1 MRDFKGMKRQRG
13 RNNRGGTGSG
23 GKPQQHNA
31 NRAFDSNGPEGVKV
45 RGAAQG
51 VYEKYQQLARDATSS
66 GDRVLAENYL
76 QHAEHYFRVLRAIQP
91 NRPVSDI
98 IGKDAYSAYEID
110 FEAEP
115 EEQPETPEPTQA
127 EAAAD
132 GEGGEGFQG
141 QGGEQRRDRFENRPR
156 EDRQRDDR
164 PRDDRQRDD
173 RPRDNNNQGRDR
185 FDGQNNQGGQGQGQ
199 SRRDRWRDRDDR
211 PRDDNRPRDD
221 RPREDRPRDD
231 RPRDE
236 RPRDDRPR
244 EDRPRDE
251 RPREDRPR
259 EERAPRED
267 RFREERPRED
277 RVREERPAPVEAVE
291 AAPTEARRER
301 PRRERAPRDRDP
313 MAVIEPQATPLTSE
327 APSSPL
333 LRSQDGDVSHAPA
346 FLGRKSPRAAAPVE
360 ATPVAPATAEGE
372 APAKPKRR
380 RAPRSFEGAAPESE
394 EA

>member
-13 RNNRGGTGSG
+13 RNNRGGAGSG

-115 EEQPETPEPTQA
+115 EEQTEAPEATQA
-127 EAAAD
+127 EAPAE
-132 GEGGEGFQG
+132 GEGGE

-156 EDRQRDDR
+156 EDR
-164 PRDDRQRDD
+164 PRDGQRDD
-173 RPRDNNNQGRDR
+173 RPRDNNQNRD
-185 FDGQNNQGGQGQGQ
+185 GQGQGQ

-211 PRDDNRPRDD
+211 PRDGQRDDRPRDDRPRDDRPRED

-231 RPRDE
+231 RPRD
-236 RPRDDRPR
+236 
-244 EDRPRDE
+244 
-251 RPREDRPR
+251 DRPR
-259 EERAPRED
+259 EERAPREE
-267 RFREERPRED
+267 RFRDDRPRDDRPREE
-277 RVREERPAPVEAVE
+277 RVREERPAAVE
-291 AAPTEARRER
+291 ATEAAPSEARRER

-327 APSSPL
+327 APASPL

-346 FLGRKSPRAAAPVE
+346 FLGRKSPRAEAPAEAAPV
-360 ATPVAPATAEGE
+360 APSVASGAEDGE

-380 RAPRSFEGAAPESE
+380 RAPRSFEGATPGSE